1 MMIYLGSMLYLAQK
15 VAPPLQPGPVRLPST
30 RIEQRGV
37 PDQHPVFEGTNS
49 IDSNSDAAETDAKPW
64 PSKPPAWSP
73 NIVGDEFFTNQ
84 QLNNVFKTCRQ
95 ESVAKTLNNC
105 AAQLTALL
113 VSEGYINSRIYVV
126 RKPEPG
132 ALEVVLGRIS
142 EINITS
148 SDPDLQAKA
157 EKELN
162 ELIGEVLH
170 LPTLEKTL
178 VRLRKSGSGQIK
190 GGMQRLGS
198 DPTRAAIQLTVE
210 PEPPTPLQGEIA
222 LGNNG
227 NIGSGEWRSSATL
240 LKKDLMKRGDLAL
253 MYFQLDAD
261 GQLELGA
268 GVTSLTY
275 GYPLNETLALTG
287 SFGYSRRRFVEFKQ
301 PTYNFN
307 FRTTQGFLQIEK
319 ELINNDLW
327 RWTSAIGINVSHTSS
342 FDGDDSIPLVLGG
355 GLDGYLTSGNLKL
368 STNIGH
374 QEGRSTW
381 NANLYFLQGLAGFT
395 KNDHQQNFKQQ
406 GVDIGEARAVG
417 GLLDVSWM
425 ITPNLSVSG
434 RAAGQHALAPL
445 PSSMTFSLGS
455 DIGLRGFPGSFV
467 SGDSGWLGITELIW
481 TAWSDGQQ
489 ALQLVPF
496 VGIGGTQTNVLGFGF
511 EDSIGSTGVVGR
523 YVKGPWQVELGWID
537 TFRTDDN
544 PGLWNHWVL
553 GHGLHTKLRF
563 TF

>member
-1 MMIYLGSMLYLAQK
+1 MMIYLGSMLYLAQQ

-37 PDQHPVFEGTNS
+37 PNQRPVFEGTNS
-49 IDSNSDAAETDAKPW
+49 IDSDSDAAETDAKPW
-64 PSKPPAWSP
+64 PSPPASWTP
-73 NIVGDEFFTNQ
+73 NLVGEEFFTDE
-84 QLNNVFKTCRQ
+84 QLHNVFQTCRQ
-95 ESVAKTLNNC
+95 ESVAKTLINC

-126 RKPEPG
+126 GKPEPG

-142 EINITS
+142 EVNITS

-198 DPTRAAIQLTVE
+198 DPTRAAIQLTVD
-210 PEPPTPLQGEIA
+210 PEPPTPLQGEMA

-253 MYFQLDAD
+253 VYFQLDAD

-287 SFGYSRRRFVEFKQ
+287 SFGYSRRRFIEFKQ

-307 FRTTQGFLQIEK
+307 FRTTQGFLQLEK
-319 ELINNDLW
+319 ELISNDSWL
-327 RWTSAIGINVSHTSS
+327 WTSAMGINISHTSS
-342 FDGDDSIPLVLGG
+342 FDGNDSIPLVLGG

-395 KNDHQQNFKQQ
+395 KNSHQHNFKQQ

-425 ITPNLSVSG
+425 ITPKLTWSG
-434 RAAGQHALAPL
+434 RASGQHALAPL

-467 SGDSGWLGITELIW
+467 SGDSGWLGMTEFIW
-481 TAWSDGQQ
+481 TAWNDGQQ
-489 ALQLVPF
+489 ALQFVPF
-496 VGIGGTQTNVLGFGF
+496 IGIGGTQTNVLGLGF
-511 EDSIGSTGVVGR
+511 EDNIGSGGIIAR
-523 YVKGPWQVELGWID
+523 YIKGPWQVELGWVD
-537 TFRTDDN
+537 TFMTDDN
-544 PGLWNHWVL
+544 PGLWNDWML